1 MPLRMELRSKHGDVI
16 GMTGEAYDTI
26 DAMLPDVSSDK
37 YPLLSGVDRYENTMF
52 NRAQMPRLATELACL
67 LDGAPELRTKMLKAL
82 IELCEKG
89 SGIPDVQLW
98 FIAD

>member
-1 MPLRMELRSKHGDVI
+1 
-16 GMTGEAYDTI
+16 
-26 DAMLPDVSSDK
+26 
-37 YPLLSGVDRYENTMF
+37 MF